1 MSSEEAANKR
11 ENEMVL
17 PEIVGNKFLYF
28 GFGSNLLLKRI
39 RIQNKTAVRKNIGK
53 LKDYELDFYTN
64 STRWQGAP
72 ATIVPRLEK
81 TVWGA
86 VWEID
91 LNHMDD
97 LDKQEGVDQ
106 GVYIPISVP
115 IETPDGQTLI
125 CRAYRLTKLPPELRE
140 NEPIPF
146 DRQPSSTYLKTIIKG
161 AIESGL
167 PEKYI
172 EFLKHFKHNGNTVE
186 SIEKDLELSEIVI

>member
-1 MSSEEAANKR
+1 MGRSMGDRCESHGR
-11 ENEMVL
+11 FGQVYYYH
-17 PEIVGNKFLYF
+17 FL
-28 GFGSNLLLKRI
+28 LDLC
-39 RIQNKTAVRKNIGK
+39 QNI
-53 LKDYELDFYTN
+53 FYLY
-64 STRWQGAP
+64 R
-72 ATIVPRLEK
+72 
-81 TVWGA
+81 
-86 VWEID
+86 
-91 LNHMDD
+91 
-97 LDKQEGVDQ
+97 QEGVDQ

-125 CRAYRLTKLPPELRE
+125 CRAYRLTKLPPELHE